1 MIRREHKKLEQCYFL
16 WYCHIVHFV
25 LSPTSNNP
33 FLYSIFPS
41 HHNFPPPYL
50 CAFCLWLLISL
61 ILSFFSS
68 FHSLAHKFS
77 SWIFLHLPQ
86 QFTHSFYAALH
97 VLCLVCLT
105 VVSYVI
111 FSFLFSLEQYITLQY
126 FIRSD
131 CKGSSLSLSFS
142 LFHWYFSLFSPSC
155 KAVQSRLISKR
166 PPSIV
171 TNSP

>member
-1 MIRREHKKLEQCYFL
+1 MIRREHKCHFL
-16 WYCHIVHFV
+16 WYRHIVHFV

-33 FLYSIFPS
+33 FLHFIFPS

-68 FHSLAHKFS
+68 FHSLTHKFS
-77 SWIFLHLPQ
+77 SLIFLHFPQ
-86 QFTHSFYAALH
+86 QFMHSFYAALH

-111 FSFLFSLEQYITLQY
+111 FSFLFSPEQYITLQY

-131 CKGSSLSLSFS
+131 CRGSSLSLLLSFPVIF
-142 LFHWYFSLFSPSC
+142 LFVQPFFQGC
-155 KAVQSRLISKR
+155 AVQ
-166 PPSIV
+166 
-171 TNSP
+171 TNL